1 METIRLKLGPLHL
14 TIKSND
20 ILYMEGVCKVCM
32 DIFSNSKAVNNES
45 YNVLILIN
53 SYQSCKEFFIK
64 SFNGVDTVNR
74 FRNIIFIVPE
84 KNKPVLRGLLQSRVG
99 FIDIN
104 SDIDA
109 FKNSLSH
116 YINNDKKSIYIERL
130 TNIEKHI
137 VFLIGTRNSKK
148 HICSFLKMKDL
159 TLNVHLCNIK
169 KKLYVKTMNELVVKC
184 EIYLYVLSLI

>member
-1 METIRLKLGPLHL
+1 METIRLKVGPLHL

-32 DIFSNSKAVNNES
+32 DIFSNRKTVNNES
-45 YNVLILIN
+45 FNVLILIN

-64 SFNGVDTVNR
+64 SFNGIDAVKK
-74 FRNIIFIVPE
+74 FRNIIFVVPE
-84 KNKPVLRGLLQSRVG
+84 KNKPVLSGLLQSQVG
-99 FIDIN
+99 FVNIN
-104 SDIDA
+104 SDVEA

-116 YINNDKKSIYIERL
+116 YINNDKKTIYVEKL

-137 VFLIGTRNSKK
+137 VFFIGTKKSKK
-148 HICSFLKMKDL
+148 EICSFLKMKEL

-169 KKLYVKTMNELVVKC
+169 KKLFVKTMSELVLKC
-184 EIYLYVLSLI
+184 EIYLYVLCLI